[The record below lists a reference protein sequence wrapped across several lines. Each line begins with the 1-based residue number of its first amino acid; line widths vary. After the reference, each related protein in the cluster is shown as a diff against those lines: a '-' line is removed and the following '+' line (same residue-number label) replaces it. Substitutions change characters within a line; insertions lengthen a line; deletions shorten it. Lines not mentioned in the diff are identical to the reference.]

1 MTDPLSDLVAPERHV
16 EPTRRPLAGVWK
28 VFFTV
33 ALLTVGGVVAVLGG
47 ELAVKGIANAYGV
60 SLDAEYCDVSV
71 ATQCSSVSLG
81 QIDRVSEAD
90 LPEGTTVVDSS
101 WSRFLLSARLHALV
115 RLPDDAWTPP
125 ATEYEPC
132 AAPQVC
138 AETAPDAFSENGV
151 TLSEHYV
158 PNPDS
163 LSGTSR
169 ELLLGR
175 DEAGNAWVLIQAW
188 P

>member
-1 MTDPLSDLVAPERHV
+1 MTDPLSELVAPERYV
-16 EPTRRPLAGVWK
+16 EPTRRPLANVWK
-28 VFFTV
+28 LAFTLV
-33 ALLTVGGVVAVLGG
+33 LLTVGGVFAVLGG

-60 SLDAEYCDVSV
+60 GLDAEYCDVSV

-90 LPEGTTVVDSS
+90 LPEGSTVIDSS

-115 RLPDDAWTPP
+115 RLPDEEWLPP
-125 ATEYEPC
+125 ESEYEPC
-132 AAPQVC
+132 ASPGVC
-138 AETAPDAFSENGV
+138 ADSSPAAFEENGIA
-151 TLSEHYV
+151 LSAHYV
-158 PNPDS
+158 SNPES

-169 ELLLGR
+169 ELFLGR
-175 DEAGNAWVLIQAW
+175 DEAGNEWVLIQAW